1 MPATTAGA
9 SIGMEHRVLQQ
20 CRAASSGLSLLPPS
34 HPVPNFYLYPS
45 PFDHEKLMAC
55 FERTKHKP
63 WNVTADTGAWMYH
76 ALEKH
81 PARVPTAERAE
92 VLYYPTFAHLSESA
106 GTCDGKSHYSRM
118 VAAANALKA
127 EHTFVMRPTDHLLV
141 NGVESATRAPLGEL
155 GALVS
160 GRGGF
165 AACLDAKL
173 CGFFKPERVLP
184 LPWPS
189 LHLLQTAAVRSLV
202 DSEACGVRRSANSPY
217 GARSTTLF
225 FRGGLGTSKAA
236 QDLRIRI
243 PLLKSLSGAQ
253 IAIIGNDHVLPS
265 SQSILSKNGQAKVN
279 KLKRMDEQTYARS
292 MLKSKFCLCPAGDVG
307 VSPGQRL
314 YDAIAAG
321 CVPILLGVD
330 AKQLPL
336 AKQIDYKKFTA
347 SLSKQGFTKDP
358 VYAIESIIHRLEPNH
373 PNMLRALAD
382 ARGRLL
388 YGTSDDG
395 YPIVQSSR
403 NFSEAAGMLLREFR
417 MMDRNAPVEAAKPL
431 KDLI

>member
-1 MPATTAGA
+1 M
-9 SIGMEHRVLQQ
+9 GM
-20 CRAASSGLSLLPPS
+20 
-34 HPVPNFYLYPS
+34 
-45 PFDHEKLMAC
+45 
-55 FERTKHKP
+55 
-63 WNVTADTGAWMYH
+63 
-76 ALEKH
+76 
-81 PARVPTAERAE
+81 
-92 VLYYPTFAHLSESA
+92 
-106 GTCDGKSHYSRM
+106 
-118 VAAANALKA
+118 
-127 EHTFVMRPTDHLLV
+127 
-141 NGVESATRAPLGEL
+141 
-155 GALVS
+155 
-160 GRGGF
+160 
-165 AACLDAKL
+165 
-173 CGFFKPERVLP
+173 
-184 LPWPS
+184 
-189 LHLLQTAAVRSLV
+189 
-202 DSEACGVRRSANSPY
+202 
-217 GARSTTLF
+217 
-225 FRGGLGTSKAA
+225 
-236 QDLRIRI
+236 
-243 PLLKSLSGAQ
+243 
-253 IAIIGNDHVLPS
+253 
-265 SQSILSKNGQAKVN
+265 KVN